1 MLQKLS
7 SMNPFRKEDPKELVR
22 KWKTSIRAE
31 VRSTEREMTSLI
43 AEQKKAAVAI
53 KEAAGRNDMVSAKV
67 SRPPH
72 YPPTHFPP
80 PRRRFHSFLCP
91 PDALQMLAKAV
102 VRLRAT
108 VARLAAN
115 KANLLALS
123 NEMTQ
128 MLAMQ
133 RAAGTIQSSSQLMA
147 TMNGLI
153 KVPQLHANMKD
164 MAREMARAG
173 FIQEAMGD
181 AMDVAL
187 DSESVEEEAAEA
199 VDQVLMEIT
208 GETMAQLGA
217 VPSGRVGPQA
227 AAVDAQEEA
236 ADDDLMERLAGLKA
250 AA

>member
-1 MLQKLS
+1 
-7 SMNPFRKEDPKELVR
+7 
-22 KWKTSIRAE
+22 
-31 VRSTEREMTSLI
+31 
-43 AEQKKAAVAI
+43 
-53 KEAAGRNDMVSAKV
+53 
-67 SRPPH
+67 
-72 YPPTHFPP
+72 
-80 PRRRFHSFLCP
+80 
-91 PDALQMLAKAV
+91 MLAKGV
-102 VRLRAT
+102 VRLRGT

-133 RAAGTIQSSSQLMA
+133 RAAGSIQASTQLMA

-181 AMDVAL
+181 AMDIAL
-187 DSESVEEEAAEA
+187 DSESVEEEATEA

-208 GETMAQLGA
+208 GETMAQLAA
-217 VPSGRVGPQA
+217 VPSGRVGPEKAAVA
-227 AAVDAQEEA
+227 AAAEDGG
-236 ADDDLMERLAGLKA
+236 DDELMERLAGLKA